1 MSKFRYILSLVLF
14 FTVFAVYSQ
23 DDHEHEKVEGKQLAD
38 GTLYG
43 ADINAGTTVLH
54 VKDIFADISG
64 YEGKTVVVE
73 GTISEVCK
81 VGGCWTVI
89 TDGQNEIRALTQH
102 KFIIPK
108 DMDVSKNYK
117 AVIEGEFAVKEITE
131 EQAKHFAE
139 ESGKPT
145 DGISGP
151 QKMYRI
157 KATGIKILN
166 N

>member
-1 MSKFRYILSLVLF
+1 MKHILKLFVFIFIFTGSIFSQHEGEVISK
-14 FTVFAVYSQ
+14 
-23 DDHEHEKVEGKQLAD
+23 ELAD

-43 ADINAGTTVLH
+43 NDITPSSSILQ
-54 VKDIFADISG
+54 VKDIFADLSSF
-64 YEGKTVVVE
+64 EGKTIVVE

-81 VGGCWTVI
+81 AGGCWTVI
-89 TDGQNEIRALTQH
+89 TDGTNYIRALTLH

-131 EQAKHFAE
+131 DQAKHFAE

-145 DGISGP
+145 DGIVGP

-157 KATGIKILN
+157 KATGIKILK
-166 N
+166 

>member
-1 MSKFRYILSLVLF
+1 MKTLKYLLSLVIF
-14 FTVFAVYSQ
+14 FTVVSIYSQ
-23 DDHEHEKVEGKQLAD
+23 NEHEGEKVEGKELAD

-43 ADINAGTTVLH
+43 TDINSSTPVIQ
-54 VKDIFADISG
+54 VKDIFADLSS
-64 YEGKTVVVE
+64 YEGKTIVVE

-81 VGGCWTVI
+81 VGGCWTVV
-89 TDGQNEIRALTQH
+89 TDGQNYIRALTQH

-117 AVIEGEFAVKEITE
+117 AQIEGEFAVKEITE

-145 DGISGP
+145 DGIVGP

-157 KATGIKILN
+157 KATGIKILK
-166 N
+166 

>member
-1 MSKFRYILSLVLF
+1 MRTLKHLLALTLF
-14 FTVFAVYSQ
+14 FTVASIYSQ
-23 DDHEHEKVEGKQLAD
+23 HDHEGEKVEGKQLAD
-38 GTLYG
+38 GTVYG
-43 ADINAGTTVLH
+43 ADINTSTQVLT
-54 VKDIFADISG
+54 VKDIFADISSF
-64 YEGKTVVVE
+64 EGKTVVVE

-81 VGGCWTVI
+81 VGGCWTII
-89 TDGQNEIRALTQH
+89 TDGENYIRALTQH

-117 AVIEGEFAVKEITE
+117 ALIEGEFAVKEITE

-145 DGISGP
+145 DGIVGP

-166 N
+166 